1 MSISNVSSGSIELSS
16 INQPKYEF
24 NEEENK
30 IFRSLSRQI
39 IFNAFFW
46 MLGGLLFY
54 ILAFVSIANADITPA
69 VSFFL
74 DGILQFAIGLSIIR
88 SYDNFNNI
96 TNTEGSDIHELIQG
110 LRDLDVSFKL
120 TAFLVFCVIIVEA
133 SLGMI

>member
-1 MSISNVSSGSIELSS
+1 MSISNVSSGSIEASS

-24 NEEENK
+24 NEQENK

-54 ILAFVSIANADITPA
+54 ILAFVNIANADITPA

-120 TAFLVFCVIIVEA
+120 TAFLVICVIIVEA
-133 SLGMI
+133 SLGML

>member
-1 MSISNVSSGSIELSS
+1 MSISNVSSGSIEASS

>member
-1 MSISNVSSGSIELSS
+1 MSTATVTNVNEPD
-16 INQPKYEF
+16 NQPTYEF
-24 NEEENK
+24 NEQENK
-30 IFRSLSRQI
+30 IFSKLSRQI
-39 IFNAFFW
+39 IINSFLW

-54 ILAFVSIANADITPA
+54 VLAFVNLSNGDVTPA
-69 VSFFL
+69 ISFFL

-120 TAFLVFCVIIVEA
+120 TAFLVVCVIIMEF
-133 SLGMI
+133 SLGML

>member
-133 SLGMI
+133 SLGML

>member
-1 MSISNVSSGSIELSS
+1 MSISNVSSGSIEASS

-54 ILAFVSIANADITPA
+54 ILAFVNIANADITPA

>member
-54 ILAFVSIANADITPA
+54 ILAFVNIANADITPA